1 MKTFNGNLV
10 KLFNISIEDPRNEV
24 DYITLNNAAMQV
36 GYIVH
41 PKACNRATQQ
51 FIQSISGNINSTFY
65 KNWED
70 ITSKTRFELFID
82 QLLHYVTTYG
92 TGFAFDGN
100 GYVPNETPVGPVY
113 VSLFKDY
120 KVIMPCTAEDVY
132 TRCMDMLTSGIAMK
146 QATINIIVDYV
157 VEYVKMNNLI
167 ASGKFDIDTIA
178 NREALTL
185 LCDALNI
192 TPNKKFD
199 LFRYIMYKTTGST
212 LIIKNKATINAIKM
226 SNTQFDFNRLSEKQL
241 IGLASIFYRFKPL
254 FLAFRKNCTGKYIR
268 RNCTLTEATSVNAP
282 VINKIRRM
290 APKYHTP
297 LPESVMATMLSKV
310 HDSHTIIE
318 TATQMNA
325 FQLIRLMN
333 TIIERVNHTD
343 EKVMYVVRNG
353 KMFVKDGKSYTGLMP
368 YYLTVFNILHDELV
382 SRLSEKAMYVKY
394 PKNMVLACPTS
405 EKNFVG
411 DLPFGTYMDLKDSD
425 AFVGIYWREEWGTR
439 DFDLS
444 VLDLDGNKIGWN
456 SDYYSDNQDIVYSG
470 DMTSARPEATEI
482 MLFKNGAPDGSIF
495 INRYAGSEGSKF
507 RFFGGVEPN
516 MKLTRNYMVDPNYI
530 KFSADIVSDTTQQ
543 TIGLLNEGRFYVMGL
558 GSGNSIVS
566 FNRGATQ
573 NERYYASVLKAK
585 SYLRLSEVL
594 PKAGFIDVDSVEEL
608 PEDAKVLDLTQLSR
622 DTLINLFS

>member
-1 MKTFNGNLV
+1 MKTFNGDLV
-10 KLFNISIEDPRNEV
+10 KLFNISIEDSRNEV
-24 DYITLNNAAMQV
+24 DYVTLNNAAMQV

-41 PKACNRATQQ
+41 PKACNRATKQ
-51 FIQSISGNINSTFY
+51 FIQSISGNVNSTFY
-65 KNWED
+65 KTWED
-70 ITSKTRFELFID
+70 VTSKTRFEIFID

-120 KVIMPCTAEDVY
+120 KVIMPCTAGDVY
-132 TRCMDMLTSGIAMK
+132 IRCMDMLTSGIALK
-146 QATINIIVDYV
+146 HDTIETVVDFV
-157 VEYVKMNNLI
+157 VEYVKMTKLLEN
-167 ASGKFDIDTIA
+167 GVFDIDVVT

-185 LCDALNI
+185 LCDKLGIA
-192 TPNKKFD
+192 PNKKFD
-199 LFRYIMYKTTGST
+199 LFRYIMYKTTGSA
-212 LIIKNKATINAIKM
+212 LIIKNKATINAITR
-226 SNTQFDFNRLSEKQL
+226 STTQFDFTTLCEKQL

-254 FLAFRKNCTGKYIR
+254 FLAFKKKINAGYYYSTPVTS
-268 RNCTLTEATSVNAP
+268 RNAS

-297 LPESVMATMLSKV
+297 LPESVMATMLSKAYDLSV
-310 HDSHTIIE
+310 IDE
-318 TATQMNA
+318 TATQMNT
-325 FQLIRLMN
+325 FQIIRLMN
-333 TIIERVNHTD
+333 TMVERLNHED
-343 EKVMYVVRNG
+343 EKIMYVVRNG
-353 KMFVKDGKSYTGLMP
+353 KMFVKDGKSYSDMTM
-368 YYLTVFNILHDELV
+368 YYVAVLNILENELV
-382 SRLSEKAMYVKY
+382 SRLSEKATYVKY

-411 DLPFGTYMDLKDSD
+411 DLPFGTYMDLQDSD
-425 AFVGIYWREEWGTR
+425 SFVGIYWREEWGTH

-456 SDYYSDNQDIVYSG
+456 AWYYSKNEDVVYSG

-482 MLFKNGAPDGSIF
+482 MLFKKGAPNGSVMV
-495 INRYAGSEGSKF
+495 NRYNGRDGSKF

-516 MKLTRNYMVDPNYI
+516 MKLTENYMVDPNFI

-543 TIGLLNEGRFYVMGL
+543 TIGLLNDGKFYVMAL

-566 FNRGATQ
+566 YQKGSTQ

-585 SYLRLSEVL
+585 TYLKLEDVL
-594 PKAGFIDVDSVEEL
+594 TKAGFIDVDSVEEL

-622 DTLINLFS
+622 DTLITLFS